1 MNFIDS
7 ILNFLGQKSVVKIES
22 GSEGNWDWTLWS
34 DGTAE
39 LNLNVENRS
48 VQYGPTTVFG
58 GYLGMVSEPLP
69 DTGRTLYKF
78 NVTGEL
84 IPQNTRNIQSF
95 ARIYENNLQI
105 CAYAD
110 SAKTVYSNYNTQIKC
125 KWK

>member
-1 MNFIDS
+1 MSIIDS
-7 ILNFLGQKSVVKIES
+7 ILKFLGQKSVVMVDS
-22 GSEGNWDWTLWS
+22 GSNDNWNWTLWS

-39 LNLNVENRS
+39 LEINAKNKS

-69 DTGRTLYKF
+69 DTGCTLSEF

-95 ARIYENNLQI
+95 SRIYENNLQI

-110 SAKTVYSNYNTQIKC
+110 SSKTVYSDYNAQIKC